1 MSHSHLSPL
10 ISLREGRTSQVHLAG
25 FHAQKQPSTP
35 KRSTEKAQA
44 DPSNIQRTPDILPN
58 PPKNQNM
65 EYPSLPPA
73 LPPEPRGTPSDTGP
87 WRSTR
92 QTTPVLPK
100 ITDRAAKANSLP
112 TRPTGMILQAERKP
126 VNVHHHIAVAVA
138 QSHAAVFT
146 VRCNALGHGGRRRG
160 RRTRRR
166 RGQCQRACR

>member
-100 ITDRAAKANSLP
+100 ITDRAAKADSLP
-112 TRPTGMILQAERKP
+112 TRSTSMILQAESIP
-126 VNVHHHIAVAVA
+126 INVHHHIAIAIA
-138 QSHAAVFT
+138 QPHAAVFAI
-146 VRCNALGHGGRRRG
+146 RCYALGCDGRRRG
-160 RRTRRR
+160 RGAGRGW
-166 RGQCQRACR
+166 GQCQRACR